1 MGARLRPQRKNLGWL
16 VGAGI
21 RLASGYGPHMA
32 AALRKKAFRD
42 LARMKGQ
49 VITIALVVA
58 CGIAT
63 YTALGGSY
71 AALERARTAFYDRYR
86 LADVFALLER
96 APNHLVGRIEAISGV
111 ERVQARVSEGAT
123 LLLEG
128 VSDPIQARVIG
139 LPPREREAL
148 NAIALSQGRRPE
160 RSGKEEAVLLHSFA
174 EARGI
179 GPGDRIPAVING
191 TRRMVTIVGTAT
203 SPEYVMA
210 VGPGAVTAE
219 PDRFAVLWM
228 DPDTVAS
235 TFRMEGAFNDVAL
248 DLAPGASQEAVIAEL
263 DTVLAPYG
271 GFGAYGRAQQAS
283 NQMLEGELTQ
293 LRAMATF
300 LPSVFLAV
308 AALLVNMVLSRLVRL
323 QQPDIATLK
332 ALGYSNTSVGGH
344 FLFLVTLI
352 SGLGAVLGL
361 GFGLWTGRAMV
372 ELYGGFFK
380 FPDLAFRLDVADAVV
395 AVGISVLAAS
405 VGAFAAVRHAV
416 RMPPA
421 EAMRPPAPTR
431 YAVGILDRLGLSRL
445 LGTMA
450 SLVMREAERR
460 PLRVLGSA
468 VAIAASTGLSVVGGW
483 LYDGVERLVRLQFS
497 EVMREDITVTFRD
510 PQPERVVREL
520 AHVPGILHAE
530 GLRTVPVRFEVGH
543 RSRDGVIWGY
553 PDDGELRTL
562 TDIDG
567 RRVSLPASGVVLT
580 DVLAERLG
588 VSIGDTIS
596 IRIREGRHDTREVV
610 VSGVVEEPFGL
621 QGHMRMAALR
631 EVLGEEPLVSV
642 SLLRADPLEAART
655 NRRLREFP
663 AVADITRRSDLMQSF
678 NEQSGGLLTTFAVI
692 VALFAA
698 VITVGVVYNNARIS
712 LAMRAR
718 ELATLRVLGFTRAEV
733 SSVLLGELALQVLV
747 ALPFGLWFGHWL
759 VSAMAG
765 LVDPET
771 YRIPVVLTTRSYAF
785 ALVVTL
791 VSGATSALLVRRRI
805 DRLDLIGVLKTRE

>member
-1 MGARLRPQRKNLGWL
+1 
-16 VGAGI
+16 
-21 RLASGYGPHMA
+21 MA
-32 AALRKKAFRD
+32 AALRKKALRD

-58 CGIAT
+58 CGIT
-63 YTALGGSY
+63 SYTALDGSY
-71 AALERARTAFYDRYR
+71 AALERARDAFYDRYR

-123 LLLEG
+123 LLLEDAP
-128 VSDPIQARVIG
+128 DPIQARVIG
-139 LPPREREAL
+139 LPPPEREGL
-148 NAIALSQGRRPE
+148 NAIALVQGRRPE

-210 VGPGAVTAE
+210 VAPDAMSAE

-235 TFRMEGAFNDVAL
+235 TFRMEGAFNDVSL
-248 DLAPGASQEAVIAEL
+248 DLGPGASQAAVIAEL
-263 DTVLAPYG
+263 DAVLAPYG
-271 GFGAYGRAQQAS
+271 GFGAYGRARQPS
-283 NQMLEGELTQ
+283 NQMLDGELTQ

-332 ALGYSNTSVGGH
+332 ALGYSNASIAGH

-352 SGLGAVLGL
+352 SGLGAAFGL

-372 ELYGGFFK
+372 ALYGEFFR
-380 FPDLAFRLDVADAVV
+380 FPDLAFRLDAADAVV
-395 AVGISVLAAS
+395 AIGISVLAAS
-405 VGAFAAVRHAV
+405 VGAFASVRHAV

-421 EAMRPPAPTR
+421 EAMRPPAPAR
-431 YAVGILDRLGLSRL
+431 YRVGVLDRLGLARL
-445 LGTMA
+445 LGTMV
-450 SLVMREAERR
+450 SLVVREAERR
-460 PLRVLGSA
+460 PLRVVGSA
-468 VAIAASTGLSVVGGW
+468 VAIAAATGLSVIGGW
-483 LYDGVERLVRLQFS
+483 LYDGVERLMHLQFS
-497 EVMREDITVTFRD
+497 EVMREDITVTFRN

-530 GLRTVPVRFEVGH
+530 GLRAVPVRFEVGH
-543 RSRDGVIWGY
+543 RARDGLIWGY
-553 PDDGELRTL
+553 PDGGELRTL
-562 TDIDG
+562 TDLDG
-567 RRVSLPASGVVLT
+567 RRVPLPVSGVVLT
-580 DVLAERLG
+580 SILAERLG
-588 VSIGDTIS
+588 VSVGDTITV
-596 IRIREGRHDTREVV
+596 RLREGRHDTRKIV
-610 VSGVVEEPFGL
+610 VSGLVEEPFGL
-621 QGHMRMAALR
+621 QGHMRLPALR
-631 EVLGEEPLVSV
+631 AVLGEEPLVSV
-642 SLLRADPLEAART
+642 ALLRADPLAAART

-663 AVADITRRSDLMQSF
+663 IVADITRRADLVRSF
-678 NEQSGGLLTTFAVI
+678 NEQSGGLLTTFAVV
-692 VALFAA
+692 VALLAA

-733 SSVLLGELALQVLV
+733 STVLLGELSLQVLV

-765 LVDPET
+765 LADPET
-771 YRIPVVLTTRSYAF
+771 YRIPVILTTRSYAF
-785 ALVVTL
+785 ALIVTL
-791 VSGATSALLVRRRI
+791 VSGAASALLVRRRI
-805 DRLDLIGVLKTRE
+805 DRLDLVGVLKTRE